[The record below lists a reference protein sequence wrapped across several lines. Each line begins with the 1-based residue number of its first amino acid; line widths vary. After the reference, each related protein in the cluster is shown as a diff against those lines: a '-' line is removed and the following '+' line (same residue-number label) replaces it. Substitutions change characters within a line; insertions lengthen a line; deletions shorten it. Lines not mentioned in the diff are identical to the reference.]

1 VKKNILYF
9 CSVSKLDSGMPLS
22 TLRLVK
28 IFKDDYNVMVTLSEK
43 GEMSEELDK
52 IGVKYKILNFR
63 RLKEFRNLKE
73 FILFLFQIIPAQWRL
88 FRLIKTNKIQ
98 VVHFSDIIDLPFF
111 ATAKISGAKVVSH
124 LRVILNGKTFIKK
137 LYLFLIRNFVDRV
150 ICVSNAVKDEMFS
163 SIDEWEKVNVVHN
176 PAPEIVETQCIASL
190 SLLNVV
196 KNDKNFKVC
205 YISKFVKVKG
215 HKNLLEVA
223 KIIRDSGIKDIS
235 YYIIGGQEE
244 GHKDYFESFISKMKE
259 YSLSNAIKL
268 VGKLTHNQTIAILNE
283 CDILV
288 HLPDYQEPFP
298 RVIMEAFALG
308 KPVIAY
314 KCGGIPELL
323 QDGKNGFL
331 TSVGDFDSIAK
342 KIIEFKA
349 DKEKMICMGQF
360 AREFLYEKF
369 DEKLFRNKIVT
380 IYEELFKI

>member
-9 CSVSKLDSGMPLS
+9 CSVSKLDSGMPLC
-22 TLRLVK
+22 TLKLVK
-28 IFKDDYNVMVTLSEK
+28 LFKDKYNVVVALSES
-43 GEMSEELDK
+43 GELSDELDK
-52 IGVKYKILNFR
+52 LEIKYQILHFN
-63 RLKEFRNLKE
+63 RLKRFRNVMEL
-73 FILFLFQIIPAQWRL
+73 ITFLFKIIPAQWRL
-88 FRLIKTNKIQ
+88 YRFIKTNEIEI
-98 VVHFSDIIDLPFF
+98 VHFSDLIDFPFF
-111 ATAKISGAKVVSH
+111 IAAKISGAKVISH
-124 LRVILNGKTFIKK
+124 LRVILNGKTMIKK
-137 LYLFLIRNFVDRV
+137 LYLFLIRKFVDRV
-150 ICVSNAVKDEMFS
+150 ICVSNAVKNMMFGN
-163 SIDEWEKVNVVHN
+163 IDEWEKVSVVYD

-190 SLLNVV
+190 PLLNVV

-205 YISKFVKVKG
+205 YISKFVIVKG

-244 GHKDYFESFISKMKE
+244 GHKDYFKSFINKMKE
-259 YSLSNAIKL
+259 YCLDNAIKL
-268 VGKLTHNQTIAILNE
+268 TGKLIHNQTIAILNE

-298 RVIMEAFALG
+298 GVIMEAFALG

-349 DKEKMICMGQF
+349 DKEKMISMGQF
-360 AREFLYEKF
+360 AREFLYKNF
-369 DEKLFRNKIVT
+369 DEKLFMNQIIA
-380 IYEELFKI
+380 IYEELFKT